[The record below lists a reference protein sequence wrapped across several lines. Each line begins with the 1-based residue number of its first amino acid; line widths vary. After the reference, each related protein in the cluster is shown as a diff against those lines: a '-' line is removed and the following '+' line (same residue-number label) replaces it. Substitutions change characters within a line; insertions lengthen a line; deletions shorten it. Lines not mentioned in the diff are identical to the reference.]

1 MIIQNKSKNRKKDI
15 MKTEKTHKKCNI
27 NKRIEQSNEIT
38 QKKTR
43 RSKEIKNALSNFKV
57 FHQKIMIKIKSK
69 FHNGS
74 N

>member
-43 RSKEIKNALSNFKV
+43 RSKEIKNAL
-57 FHQKIMIKIKSK
+57 FHQNIMIKIKSK
-69 FHNGS
+69 FHNG
-74 N
+74 NN